1 MKNIL
6 LVFLFICLTIS
17 GYSQVIPERNF
28 DSLIVQQNV
37 KSIRTFYLDPDTQKN
52 HLIQKLEYD
61 REGRMV
67 EEYLLYLWDA
77 VTYSYTN
84 SYSYNSDQIKEIIKI
99 QEILSLYPRD
109 QDYIESFG
117 DEPVNEKIVFIYN
130 EDGQL
135 EKKEIFVYHTQ
146 KLEENTPANQTIK
159 YEYEDERLILEKSS
173 SPEVRIF
180 NYNYSIS
187 YDYDSA
193 GNLIRKIREFG
204 IDKPMKRE
212 TRYRYDS
219 VGQVIEKIV
228 IDPEAPHNNTY
239 EKYEYDSLGNLSKL
253 FSYSS
258 EEEEFLLE
266 FEYRYDDHGRRISG
280 EREVDYKYLDNEL
293 IQSES
298 WRDQKTNRQIVFT
311 TEYEYF

>member
-1 MKNIL
+1 
-6 LVFLFICLTIS
+6 
-17 GYSQVIPERNF
+17 VIPERNF
-28 DSLIVQQNV
+28 DSLTTQHNV
-37 KSIRTFYLDPDTQKN
+37 KSSRTFYLDPDTQKN

-61 REGRMV
+61 REGRLA

-109 QDYIESFG
+109 QEYIESFG
-117 DEPVNEKIVFIYN
+117 NEPVNEKILFTYN

-135 EKKEIFVYHTQ
+135 EKKEIFVYHTE
-146 KLEENTPANQTIK
+146 KLGEDVSANQTIV
-159 YEYEDERLILEKSS
+159 YEYEDGRLVLEESS

-187 YDYDSA
+187 YDYDSV

-219 VGQVIEKIV
+219 IGQVIEKIV
-228 IDPEAPHNNTY
+228 IDPEAPHNNTN

-280 EREVDYKYLDNEL
+280 EREVEYKYLDNEL